1 MRQYR
6 RRRKVASGQTKSI
19 AVAGGGTEPLIVRTP
34 ASYPVP
40 VAPIDPGRA
49 IREWAATLVISDG
62 LLAGK
67 HFDVADWQLAFLRD
81 ALSPG
86 VREAGLSVGRKNGK
100 PALAGLLLLS
110 FLVGTLHF
118 PGWRGIVVSF
128 TGEHS
133 KELRHLIEAVASA
146 NGLPVVARRSP
157 TPEMI
162 ERPNRTR
169 LNFLPA
175 DAGKKEHSL
184 GADLAVVDHLG
195 LMGEAQRD
203 LWAAI
208 RSCVS
213 GRDGRVVAI
222 SIQGE
227 PNGFMSEIAE
237 RATDPAT
244 VWHCYQAPAGC
255 KLDDPVA
262 WAAANPG
269 LKTGIKSTSYLSDMS
284 RAALLSPADNKPAMR

>member
-100 PALAGLLLLS
+100 PALAGAT
-110 FLVGTLHF
+110 FV
-118 PGWRGIVVSF
+118 VVS
-128 TGEHS
+128 GGD
-133 KELRHLIEAVASA
+133 AA
-146 NGLPVVARRSP
+146 LPSVARNCRSLH
-157 TPEMI
+157 
-162 ERPNRTR
+162 RR
-169 LNFLPA
+169 
-175 DAGKKEHSL
+175 
-184 GADLAVVDHLG
+184 
-195 LMGEAQRD
+195 AQ
-203 LWAAI
+203 
-208 RSCVS
+208 
-213 GRDGRVVAI
+213 
-222 SIQGE
+222 
-227 PNGFMSEIAE
+227 
-237 RATDPAT
+237 
-244 VWHCYQAPAGC
+244 
-255 KLDDPVA
+255 
-262 WAAANPG
+262 
-269 LKTGIKSTSYLSDMS
+269 
-284 RAALLSPADNKPAMR
+284 